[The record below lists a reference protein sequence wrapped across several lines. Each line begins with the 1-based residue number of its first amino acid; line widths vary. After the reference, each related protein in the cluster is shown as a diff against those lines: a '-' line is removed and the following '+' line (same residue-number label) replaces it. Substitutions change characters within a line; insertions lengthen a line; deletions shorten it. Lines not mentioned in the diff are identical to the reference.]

1 MSMQELWEFVNSG
14 WGLVL
19 AVVIIIVGTVIVL
32 LWKNVHWHARG
43 VTPAAIVAA
52 ARRHGAT
59 FGIFVPS
66 STKQRWALVLIGL
79 GIAVVVGGGLAPPS
93 RWFTRAPAMAEV
105 GTWSSD
111 RWLVLVA
118 FFGLLVAIIYLLA
131 EAKVAKTLVLV
142 TIGVAVFMLLWT
154 PFLAWVQTPSAP
166 VTAAVTPFRCS
177 AEATPGETRRC
188 YSPARTARV
197 VNDGNYQA
205 GVYTFCW
212 LSPQNGLTSRQ
223 DGPNASVVE
232 APTESFDLAYRLV
245 PANYYEP
252 GGYNGGKCPRVL

>member
-166 VTAAVTPFRCS
+166 VTAAATLFRCPDAS
-177 AEATPGETRRC
+177 PNETRECRFDGRMRIANDRNYREGLHYFC
-188 YSPARTARV
+188 ATYSGP
-197 VNDGNYQA
+197 
-205 GVYTFCW
+205 
-212 LSPQNGLTSRQ
+212 GLTWQNEGNVSLLTATQ
-223 DGPNASVVE
+223 GPVIA
-232 APTESFDLAYRLV
+232 TYRLIPV
-245 PANYYEP
+245 PP
-252 GGYNGGKCPRVL
+252 GGRCPTTL